1 MHKPKPNYGYDNS
14 FRLHV
19 VHIAK
24 VCGIKEASEYLKVS
38 IASIYR
44 WRKWQLRPDGY
55 EEAMQKL
62 TAAVRAHAAQ
72 RAAKGIGNW
81 DLIRLCDWSD
91 QSIQEFLEY
100 TMTEKQAIAAIGAV
114 LRRI

>member
-1 MHKPKPNYGYDNS
+1 MHKPKPNLGYDND

-19 VHIAK
+19 VQIAK
-24 VCGIKEASEYLKVS
+24 ICGIKEASEYLKVS
-38 IASIYR
+38 VASIYR

-62 TAAVRAHAAQ
+62 TAAVRAHAVQ

-81 DLIRLCDWSD
+81 NLIEMLSWSD
-91 QSIQEFLEY
+91 QTIQEFLEY
-100 TMTEKQAIAAIGAV
+100 KMTEKQAISAIGAI